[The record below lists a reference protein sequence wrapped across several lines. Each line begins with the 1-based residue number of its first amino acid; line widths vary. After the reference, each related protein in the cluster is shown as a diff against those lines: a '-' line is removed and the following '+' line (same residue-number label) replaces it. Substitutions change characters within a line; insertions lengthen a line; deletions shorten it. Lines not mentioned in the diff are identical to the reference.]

1 MRYIIREKLFHLG
14 EDSAITDES
23 GQPVFQVDGII
34 FSLHNTLVV
43 RDLTG
48 NEVARVERQLLS
60 LTPTYQIAVHGQE
73 IAEVRKKL
81 FSPLIDRY
89 TVDIP
94 GPDDLAVEGSLF
106 EHEYTFRRGAT
117 VIATVSKAWMSLTA
131 TYGVDVAPGENDLL
145 ILTTVLALDLAE
157 DHEHR

>member
-23 GQPVFQVDGII
+23 GQSVFQVDGII

-117 VIATVSKAWMSLTA
+117 VIATVSKAWISLTA

-157 DHEHR
+157 DKERD

>member
-117 VIATVSKAWMSLTA
+117 VIATVSKAWMSFTA